1 MPPLLPLAWHPGT
14 FELIIMLLVILVLF
28 GSRLP
33 KIARSMG
40 QGISEFKKGIGEG
53 GRDEPKDTPPQGPT
67 TPPPPPPP

>member
-1 MPPLLPLAWHPGT
+1 MSTFFPLAWHPGT

-40 QGISEFKKGIGEG
+40 QGISEFKKGIGEA
-53 GRDEPKDTPPQGPT
+53 GREESKDEAPRPP
-67 TPPPPPPP
+67 TPPPPPPV